1 MCVVSNI
8 PEIPE
13 NCIVIQRK
21 RRELARKIFVM
32 RCKHPIFNVTRFQLQ
47 TPGGRAS
54 HPDLHPSE
62 TKALTD
68 GSQLPYEPVGGTDMT
83 KFLPPFQ

>member
-1 MCVVSNI
+1 
-8 PEIPE
+8 
-13 NCIVIQRK
+13 
-21 RRELARKIFVM
+21 M
-32 RCKHPIFNVTRFQLQ
+32 RCKHPIFNMTRFQLQ

-68 GSQLPYEPVGGTDMT
+68 GRQLPYEPVGGTDMT
-83 KFLPPFQ
+83 KFLPPFQWLNRSIQNAATLLGISKK